1 MGKLDKEYRCS
12 LQLAISILGGKWKMR
27 ILWYLREGPQ
37 RFSDLMRRIP
47 DVSQK
52 ALTQQLRELEENK
65 IIKRK
70 IYAEVPPRVE
80 YSLTKYGLQLG
91 DILCPLSEWAHEY
104 AVEENITVLTRCAQE
119 EQQVED
125 TEKS

>member
-27 ILWYLREGPQ
+27 ILWYLQEGPQ
-37 RFSDLMRRIP
+37 RFSDFMRRIP

-70 IYAEVPPRVE
+70 IYAEIPPRVE
-80 YSLTKYGLQLG
+80 YSLTKYGVQLG
-91 DILCPLSEWAHEY
+91 EPLRSLSEWAHEY
-104 AVEENITVLTRCAQE
+104 AVAENITVLTRCLREKQE
-119 EQQVED
+119 DVE
-125 TEKS
+125 EP